1 MLNYNLLLL
10 VFLLLLRLFS
20 NVSITLL
27 NDFKKKKKK
36 KQHDVLQRL
45 VDKES
50 KLDNKVNVTFSL
62 SLEKMM
68 WAWLSKSLC
77 ESLLTAGG

>member
-27 NDFKKKKKK
+27 NDLKKKKK